1 MNNFSSAGLQT
12 SNFSTAGLQM
22 NTVSLLILQV
32 SNSNDSVEYK
42 SNFRHSDL
50 KETKFSSLALPK
62 REELRSQ
69 KFNFNFST

>member
-1 MNNFSSAGLQT
+1 
-12 SNFSTAGLQM
+12 M

-32 SNSNDSVEYK
+32 SSSNDSVEYK

-50 KETKFSSLALPK
+50 KETKFSSLTLPK